1 MRIKHYLL
9 AAPALLL
16 AAPVLGQTIE
26 YSGRASVGF
35 SAFRGSSTTTIT
47 PVITTND
54 GSSESSRAFSPYG
67 KNLGTGFG
75 ASLRA
80 QRVGRAGLLTALD
93 LGFDRMQARADV
105 SSIYYNGP
113 GNSSTRAATGTVRLF
128 TPAITA
134 FGGVGWRLAGGKL
147 ALDALVG
154 PELAY
159 VLDAR
164 EEGEGTSSVNGNWT
178 SDLTRLPAHRLDF
191 RLRGDLTVWRSR
203 VGLTASYSGG
213 FTNYQPATTATAA
226 PDASVRL
233 LRVGLAY
240 RLK

>member
-1 MRIKHYLL
+1 MKHYLL
-9 AAPALLL
+9 AVPALLL

-26 YSGRASVGF
+26 FSGRATAGF
-35 SAFRGSSTTTIT
+35 SRFGGSTAAATT
-47 PVITTND
+47 PVVTTNT
-54 GSSESSRAFSPYG
+54 GTAESSRAFNPYG
-67 KNLGTGFG
+67 NKLGTGFG

-80 QRVGRAGLLTALD
+80 QRVGQAGLLTALD
-93 LGFDRMQARADV
+93 LGFDWMQARADV
-105 SSIYYNGP
+105 TAIYYNSP
-113 GNSSTRAATGTVRLF
+113 TSSSTRTGTGKVQLY

-134 FGGVGWRLAGGKL
+134 FGGVGWRLAGTKL

-164 EEGEGTSSVNGNWT
+164 EKGSGASSVNGNWS
-178 SDLTRLPAHRLDF
+178 SDLTRQPANRLDF
-191 RLRGDLTVWRSR
+191 RLRGDLTVWRER
-203 VGLTASYSGG
+203 VGFTASYSNG
-213 FTNYQPATTATAA
+213 FANYQPATTTTTT
-226 PDASVRL
+226 PDAKVRL